1 MNVNFIPAYQYNN
14 DGNYF
19 VHYDGNTCRVGYSI
33 CSINGVD
40 SNDNRMSECF
50 SRTSDIRMCSLS
62 NDENDLINNFAEK
75 ISSFSISQKPGV
87 ARKGNRGN
95 ILKVRLKDSDT
106 ALGNR
111 KVINVRFMDSE
122 RDVETTIKGTFNQRV
137 DKNFVKRGNATRK
150 PRGKTQGVFK
160 KD

>member
-1 MNVNFIPAYQYNN
+1 MNVNFIPACQYSG

-19 VHYDGNTCRVGYSI
+19 VHYDGNTCSVGYSI
-33 CSINGVD
+33 SGINSV
-40 SNDNRMSECF
+40 NRMGEDF
-50 SRTSDIRMCSLS
+50 SRSSDIKISSLS

-87 ARKGNRGN
+87 ARKGNRRN

-137 DKNFVKRGNATRK
+137 DKSFVKQVGGRRK
-150 PRGKTQGVFK
+150 PRGKTQGVSK

>member
-1 MNVNFIPAYQYNN
+1 MNVNFIPACQYSG

-19 VHYDGNTCRVGYSI
+19 VHYDGNTCSVGYSI

-50 SRTSDIRMCSLS
+50 SRTSDIRMGSLS

-122 RDVETTIKGTFNQRV
+122 RDVETTIKGTFNQKV
-137 DKNFVKRGNATRK
+137 DKNFVKQVGGRRK
-150 PRGKTQGVFK
+150 PRGKTQGVSK